1 MPTLMAAVDAL
12 LLLRDPFQV
21 INPGNLLIPGSD
33 PNTRV
38 MIFVQNLQLSA
49 GEQSSAVVV
58 NLIDSNNV
66 TFNIPAEDVRI
77 VPGLGFAQV
86 TFRLPNTLAV
96 GSCAVSVSYHGQQIN
111 GGTIR
116 IKA

>member
-1 MPTLMAAVDAL
+1 LAAAIDAML
-12 LLLRDPFQV
+12 SVRDPFAV
-21 INPGNLLIPGSD
+21 IDGSLLNPPGD

-38 MIFVQNLQLSA
+38 VIFVGNLQLLP

-66 TFNIPAEDVRI
+66 TFHIPAEDVR
-77 VPGLGFAQV
+77 PASTGGFAQV
-86 TFRLPNTLAV
+86 TFRLPNSLAV
-96 GSCAVSVSYHGQQIN
+96 GSCVLSVSAHGQTSN
-111 GGTIR
+111 SATIR

>member
-1 MPTLMAAVDAL
+1 MPTLVAAIDAML
-12 LLLRDPFQV
+12 GLRDPFQV
-21 INPGNLLIPGSD
+21 INPSDLLTPGSD

-38 MIFVQNLQLSA
+38 VIFVQNLQLSP

-86 TFRLPNTLAV
+86 IFRLPNSLAV
-96 GSCAVSVSYHGQQIN
+96 GSCSLSVSYHGQQIN